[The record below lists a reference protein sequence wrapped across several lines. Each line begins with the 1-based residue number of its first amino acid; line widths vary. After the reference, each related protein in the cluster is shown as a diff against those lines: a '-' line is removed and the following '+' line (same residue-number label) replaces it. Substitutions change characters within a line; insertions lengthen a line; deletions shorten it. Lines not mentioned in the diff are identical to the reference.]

1 MKLTEKAIQ
10 CIKQPHI
17 RRELTVA
24 LGCVDQTIVRH
35 IKGNEDNGE
44 LTKAAA
50 MVIIR
55 KWTNM
60 TDQEILEDAAI
71 AGVQN

>member
-1 MKLTEKAIQ
+1 MKLTQLAID
-10 CIKQPHI
+10 CIKQPAA

-24 LGCVDQTIVRH
+24 LKCTDQSVQRY

-50 MVIIR
+50 MAVIR
-55 KWTNM
+55 KWTRK
-60 TDQEILEDAAI
+60 TDEEILEEEKEVVA
-71 AGVQN
+71 VK